1 MSFFTLDTFQQYH
14 QEVGT
19 AMASKLEST
28 PESPSNTSATAESK
42 QEEKRPS
49 SPSRAANTRPL
60 SAQAASEF
68 DPLSTL
74 NLARAADPWLGNS
87 LLSPTA
93 CSYLDSAEGATATS
107 AVAATSLKVVAVD
120 HHDEDW
126 GDFVTFAPREEKIK
140 QQMNGSS
147 SSRSRRLTPP
157 SLHLPDQV
165 RGSDRDDDS
174 GSNNSESMLGNGQS
188 RVDGDRSGPSRGL
201 TSPSMMHRNNTPTH
215 AVSAAV
221 TRQPFPSTRSGESR
235 GFAATLLDRLLSL
248 GSSSPRLTSPQSIA
262 NAAPKRNYDSYDV
275 TFDHGPVGLNLETD
289 WYGRQAVV
297 KGFRAIN
304 AAGDEGP
311 AKRCGM
317 IRVGDVL
324 TAINGESCLEM
335 NFQETLEALR
345 LAGKSRHTLHFKS
358 LEAAGDLS
366 IYANDKDLVQARA
379 FIHQHKQQFYRPPR
393 AIEGADPHELVLGC
407 IERLRGEFV
416 TALNFHRE
424 GTGEFLLAAS
434 CASDGSGPFIFH
446 TLRDSHLRTMREL
459 PQSEDSAVYLGR
471 LEPSFLGTEF
481 TLFDHH
487 TGSTQQHDNE
497 LAFLVYSANVLGRVP
512 NSLKCV
518 VSKPVEDE
526 PDEDDLGPPQASS
539 NPTSLRQQRSGMGS
553 DGAIFNTHRARL
565 GRNASLS
572 DRFNR
577 QQQSRSMSITDRLR
591 SFTLDDLDLRLE
603 MAADGAL
610 GWLDEDDVEGHARSM
625 RVKQA
630 RLRGERTASMGQ
642 IPYGAVEQEE
652 YEKDLLVFET
662 KQPSWN
668 EELGAWTLN
677 FQGRVK
683 VASKKNFLLVGN
695 DTKQNGDEEEITALR
710 FGKVSKTRFTLDY
723 AAPLAPIQALAVAC
737 SAFANKRAVT

>member
-1 MSFFTLDTFQQYH
+1 MSFFTLDSFQQYH
-14 QEVGT
+14 EQVG
-19 AMASKLEST
+19 ADMPSKLEAN
-28 PESPSNTSATAESK
+28 PESPSHTKPSDK

-49 SPSRAANTRPL
+49 SPSRPTNPRSL
-60 SAQAASEF
+60 SAQAVSEL
-68 DPLSTL
+68 DPFSAL
-74 NLARAADPWLGNS
+74 NLARAPDPWLGNS
-87 LLSPTA
+87 LLTPTA
-93 CSYLDSAEGATATS
+93 CSYLDNAEGATAS

-120 HHDEDW
+120 HSDDDW
-126 GDFVTFAPREEKIK
+126 GDFVTFSLREEMKP
-140 QQMNGSS
+140 QLNGKRSS
-147 SSRSRRLTPP
+147 PNKRTSPP
-157 SLHLPDQV
+157 AVQLPNQGS
-165 RGSDRDDDS
+165 GSDSDNDS
-174 GSNNSESMLGNGQS
+174 DSNNSEPMLRNDHVGLN
-188 RVDGDRSGPSRGL
+188 RDRSGPSWGVS
-201 TSPSMMHRNNTPTH
+201 SPSMMLRNNTPTH
-215 AVSAAV
+215 AASTAL
-221 TRQPFPSTRSGESR
+221 TRQPLPNTRSGESK

-248 GSSSPRLTSPQSIA
+248 GTSSPRSNAPTFSPKPV
-262 NAAPKRNYDSYDV
+262 PKRNYDSYDV
-275 TFDHGPVGLNLETD
+275 TFDHGPVGLDLETD

-304 AAGDEGP
+304 SAGDEGP
-311 AKRCGM
+311 AKRCGL
-317 IRVGDVL
+317 IHVGDVL
-324 TAINGESCLEM
+324 TAINGESCLQM

-366 IYANDKDLVQARA
+366 IYANDKDVVLARA
-379 FIHQHKQQFYRPPR
+379 FIHQHKQRFYRPPP
-393 AIEGADPHELVLGC
+393 AAEGGNPHELVLGC

-416 TALNFHRE
+416 TALNFHQE
-424 GTGEFLLAAS
+424 ETGEFLLAAS

-446 TLRDSHLRTMREL
+446 TLRDSHLRAMREL

-497 LAFLVYSANVLGRVP
+497 LAFLVYTANVLGRVP

-518 VSKPVEDE
+518 VSKPVEIE
-526 PDEDDLGPPQASS
+526 EGEDDLEATKSS
-539 NPTSLRQQRSGMGS
+539 GRPIGLRQQPSGMGS
-553 DGAIFNTHRARL
+553 DGAIFNTHRTRL
-565 GRNASLS
+565 GRRASLS
-572 DRFNR
+572 DRFTR
-577 QQQSRSMSITDRLR
+577 QQQSRSMSIAERLR
-591 SFTLDDLDLRLE
+591 SFTLDDLDQRLE
-603 MAADGAL
+603 LATDGAL
-610 GWLDEDDVEGHARSM
+610 SWLDDDDAEGYARSM

-652 YEKDLLVFET
+652 HSKDLLVFET

-677 FQGRVK
+677 FHGRVK

-695 DTKQNGDEEEITALR
+695 DTDDNGDEEEIMALR